1 MTRNNDPI
9 LVAGGSVGGA
19 SISLAFAGVSGVA
32 LLAYF
37 MLR

>member
-19 SISLAFAGVSGVA
+19 SISLAFAGRGFRA
-32 LLAYF
+32 PQRAGAAA
-37 MLR
+37 